1 MATAHERALHSKID
15 LARRVNCVRL
25 ELPVVKAWVKEL
37 ASCVGSV
44 EKVFTDS
51 HAIML
56 EQISRASDITREPE
70 EVAMIL
76 RDDVRDIHRLKLELS
91 HVRNRTRDLVQNIIR
106 LEQVCVDS
114 HGEIIELIR
123 YLE

>member
-1 MATAHERALHSKID
+1 
-15 LARRVNCVRL
+15 
-25 ELPVVKAWVKEL
+25 
-37 ASCVGSV
+37 
-44 EKVFTDS
+44 
-51 HAIML
+51 ML